1 MEGPPAYSTLEV
13 AKHASAEDAWLIIG
27 GKVLNISPWLN
38 EHPGGDVVLL
48 DLVGKFPSRHSD
60 VRDPVFEFSVTS
72 EPIVRN

>member
-13 AKHASAEDAWLIIG
+13 TKHASAEDAWLIIG

-48 DLVGKFPSRHSD
+48 DLAGKF
-60 VRDPVFEFSVTS
+60 
-72 EPIVRN
+72 